1 VKQSTAEVVAHIN
14 STHGTSYQLV
24 RRLAGGLQSGA
35 FELSDGS
42 SKAVLKWSENPGWA
56 HRVFRAAELV
66 QKARAAG
73 YPTPAW
79 LAVGTTV
86 AGSPYQL
93 QEYVDGTPLIDATSL
108 DLDLAEQLVLISEC
122 QRGLVD
128 DGQSN
133 WSDYVRGVV
142 FEGWDGTW
150 EEVRALDARSAELI
164 ERFQRVCDPCRDQEL
179 PVDDFVHG
187 DLNVSNLVVADGVIA
202 AVIDIEAAS
211 GGTRAYDLVA
221 LAASAARDGA
231 PAGVDEF
238 FFEAALQAGGR
249 AAVAISAA
257 ADFAGI
263 AAFVSGIG
271 SSPVSRVQLGAERL
285 LRLLEA

>member
-1 VKQSTAEVVAHIN
+1 MLLPTSTAPTARRTSSYDASRAACRVV
-14 STHGTSYQLV
+14 
-24 RRLAGGLQSGA
+24 R
-35 FELSDGS
+35 S
-42 SKAVLKWSENPGWA
+42 SSATAASKVVLKWSEDPSWA

-66 QKARAAG
+66 RKARSAG

-79 LAVGTTV
+79 LAVGTTP

-93 QEYVDGTPLIDATSL
+93 QEYVDGTPLSDASSL
-108 DLDLAEQLVLISEC
+108 DLDLAEQLVQMNER

-142 FEGWDGTW
+142 FEGWGGTW

-164 ERFQRVCDPCRDQEL
+164 ARFERVCHPYRDHEI

-187 DLNVSNLVVADGVIA
+187 DLNVSNLIVAEGIIA

-238 FFEAALQAGGR
+238 FFEAALRAGGR

-263 AAFVSGIG
+263 VAFVSGIG
-271 SSPVSRVQLGAERL
+271 PSSVSRVQLGAERL
-285 LRLLEA
+285 LHLLEA